1 MHQFSYSVDTT
12 SGTLVPTSG
21 PESGFLSDAASAK
34 GASCVVV
41 CWCAG
46 RFPKVDAS
54 DKGTETDTNQ
64 NQQLCYHVLGQPQ
77 SQDVVVLADPE
88 HPLWMFGAEVTDDGR

>member
-1 MHQFSYSVDTT
+1 MHGFNSQAMV
-12 SGTLVPTSG
+12 SGTLVLTCACRRLWLVQLPLTPFG
-21 PESGFLSDAASAK
+21 
-34 GASCVVV
+34 VV
-41 CWCAG
+41 CWSAG

-77 SQDVVVLADPE
+77 SQDVVVLADPQ
-88 HPLWMFGAEVTDDGR
+88 HSLWMFRAEVTDDGR